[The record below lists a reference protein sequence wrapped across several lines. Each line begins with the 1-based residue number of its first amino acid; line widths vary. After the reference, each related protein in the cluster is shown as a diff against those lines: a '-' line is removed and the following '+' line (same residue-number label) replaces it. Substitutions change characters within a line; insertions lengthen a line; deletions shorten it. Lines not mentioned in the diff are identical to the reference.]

1 VSGELALVQPTVLLV
16 DDEPDERF
24 LIRRE
29 LEVAGM
35 QVHECNSGD
44 AALEKLSIM
53 TPEVILLDVMMPGMD
68 GIETCREIRKHPTFK
83 DIPVLML
90 TGVDGLDYIRSAF
103 DAGATDFVTK
113 TTKLDLVAQRIRYAL
128 RNSSRTQD
136 LKTWQ
141 QQLKQVHQVAKMGYW
156 QLSVPDCRIALSE
169 EALSLFAIERNE
181 IDNSFSAFLDLVHL
195 SDRNKVKTVIDNAL
209 FNHQKLNIDYRII
222 TKNGAERFVNLQ
234 GEVTYNSGSPVS
246 VIGLIQDITERKKSE
261 ASMQHQAL
269 YDSLTDLSNRRLFQ
283 ERMSHAMSK
292 AHREEKLLAVCFF
305 DLDSFKLIN
314 DNLGHAVGD
323 ELLKSVAKRLRSTMR
338 QGDIV
343 ARISGD
349 EFALAIE
356 GLSNVDELEKIVEKL
371 RFRLAQPYRIRGHKI
386 YTSASI
392 GVALYPL
399 DSADRDTMLRNAD
412 AAMYR
417 AKELGGN
424 CFCYYT
430 YDMNDRA
437 RRRLELEK
445 NLRKAISNNELC
457 MYYQPQIDSDTN
469 TVIGVEALLRWQH
482 PEYGLLAPSKFLS
495 IADDSGLIISIGHW
509 AFLTACNELL
519 RWHQSGYDE
528 LRMSVNMSSRQ
539 FVQEGIIENISQ
551 TLSTTRLNP
560 SRICVEITEEVAMK
574 NISGTIETMNQL
586 KSLGLRTAIDDF
598 GAGHS
603 SMNLLQKLPIDSLNI
618 DRSFIMRIAER
629 EQDGNTAK
637 GIIALA
643 HSLGLKVVA
652 EGVETKTQ
660 AQFLRRHR
668 CDVLQGYYYSP
679 PVPADEIDKFLQHY
693 LSESPLKNAIVDQ
706 A

>member
-1 VSGELALVQPTVLLV
+1 MSGELALVQPTVLLV

-44 AALEKLSIM
+44 AALEKLSTT
-53 TPEVILLDVMMPGMD
+53 TPAVILLDVVMPGMD

-103 DAGATDFVTK
+103 DAGATDFITK
-113 TTKLDLVAQRIRYAL
+113 TTKLDFVAQRIRYAL

-156 QLSVPDCRIALSE
+156 QLSVPDCRIALSD
-169 EALSLFAIERNE
+169 EALNLFDIERNE
-181 IDNSFSAFLDLVHL
+181 IDYSFSAFLDLVHL
-195 SDRNKVKTVIDNAL
+195 TDRNKVKTVIDNAL
-209 FNHQKLNIDYRII
+209 FNGQKLNIDYRVIA
-222 TKNGAERFVNLQ
+222 KNGAERFVNLQ

-283 ERMSHAMSK
+283 ERLSHAMSK

-305 DLDSFKLIN
+305 DLDSFKMIN

-457 MYYQPQIDSDTN
+457 MYYQPQIDSDSN

-482 PEYGLLAPSKFLS
+482 PEYGLLSPAKFLS

-509 AFLTACNELL
+509 AFKTACNDLL

-528 LRMSVNMSSRQ
+528 LRLSINMSSRQ

-551 TLSTTRLNP
+551 VLNSTRLNP
-560 SRICVEITEEVAMK
+560 NRICVEITEEVAMK

-618 DRSFIMRIAER
+618 DRSFIMRIADR

-679 PVPADEIDKFLQHY
+679 PVPVDEIDKFLQHY

>member
-1 VSGELALVQPTVLLV
+1 MSSELALVQPTVLLV

-35 QVHECNSGD
+35 QVLECNSGD
-44 AALEKLSIM
+44 AALEKLSTM
-53 TPEVILLDVMMPGMD
+53 TPEVVLLDVMMPGMD

-83 DIPVLML
+83 DIPILML

-156 QLSVPDCRIALSE
+156 QLSVPDCLISLSD
-169 EALSLFAIERNE
+169 EALSLFDIERNE
-181 IDNSFSAFLDLVHL
+181 IDHSFSAFLDLVHL
-195 SDRNKVKTVIDNAL
+195 TDRNKVKTVIDNAL
-209 FNHQKLNIDYRII
+209 FNGQKLNIDYRII

-234 GEVTYNSGSPVS
+234 GEVTYNSSSPVS

-283 ERMSHAMSK
+283 ERLSHAMSK

-305 DLDSFKLIN
+305 DLDSFKMIN

-356 GLSNVDELEKIVEKL
+356 GLSNVDELEKIVEKV

-469 TVIGVEALLRWQH
+469 TVIGVEALLRWRH
-482 PEYGLLAPSKFLS
+482 PEYGLLTPAKFLS

-509 AFLTACNELL
+509 AFITACNDLL
-519 RWHQSGYDE
+519 RWHKSGYDE
-528 LRMSVNMSSRQ
+528 LRLSINMSSRQ
-539 FVQEGIIENISQ
+539 FVQEGIVENISQ
-551 TLSTTRLNP
+551 MLYSTRLNP
-560 SRICVEITEEVAMK
+560 NRICVEITEEVAMK

-618 DRSFIMRIAER
+618 DRSFIMRIADR

-679 PVPADEIDKFLQHY
+679 PVPVDEIDKFLQHY
-693 LSESPLKNAIVDQ
+693 LPESPLKSAIVDQ

>member
-1 VSGELALVQPTVLLV
+1 VSGDLALVQPTVLLV

-29 LEVAGM
+29 LELAGM
-35 QVHECNSGD
+35 LVHECNSGES
-44 AALEKLSIM
+44 ALEKLSVM
-53 TPEVILLDVMMPGMD
+53 TPGVILLDVKMPGLD
-68 GIETCREIRKHPTFK
+68 GIETCREIRKQPTFK
-83 DIPVLML
+83 DVPVLML

-103 DAGATDFVTK
+103 DAGATDFITK
-113 TTKLDLVAQRIRYAL
+113 TTKLDFVAQRIRYAL
-128 RNSSRTQD
+128 RNSSRTLD

-141 QQLKQVHQVAKMGYW
+141 QQLKQVHQVAKIGYW
-156 QLSVPDCRIALSE
+156 QLTVPDCRISLSD
-169 EALSLFAIERNE
+169 EALKLFDIERSD
-181 IDNSFSAFLDLVHL
+181 IDHSFSSFLDLVHL

-209 FNHQKLNIDYRII
+209 FNHKKLNIDYRVIAR
-222 TKNGAERFVNLQ
+222 NGAERFVNLQ
-234 GEVTYNSGSPVS
+234 GEVTYNSGSPVN

-283 ERMSHAMSK
+283 ERLSHAMSK

-305 DLDSFKLIN
+305 DLDSFKMIN

-399 DSADRDTMLRNAD
+399 DSADRETMLRNAD

-445 NLRKAISNNELC
+445 NLSKAINNNELRI
-457 MYYQPQIDSDTN
+457 YYQPQIASDTN
-469 TVIGVEALLRWQH
+469 NVIGVEALLRWHH
-482 PEYGLLAPSKFLS
+482 PEYGLLSPSKFLA
-495 IADDSGLIISIGHW
+495 IADDSGLIFSIGHW
-509 AFLTACNELL
+509 AFVTACNDLL
-519 RWHQSGYDE
+519 RWHQSGYRDIR
-528 LRMSVNMSSRQ
+528 LSINMSSRQ
-539 FVQEGIIENISQ
+539 FAQEGIIENISQ
-551 TLSTTRLNP
+551 VLESTRLSP
-560 SRICVEITEEVAMK
+560 GRICVEITEEVAMK
-574 NISGTIETMNQL
+574 NISGTIDTMNQL
-586 KSLGLRTAIDDF
+586 RSLGLRTAIDDF

-603 SMNLLQKLPIDSLNI
+603 SMNLLQKLPIDALNI
-618 DRSFIMRIAER
+618 DRSFIMRIADR

-643 HSLGLKVVA
+643 HSLGLKVLA
-652 EGVETKTQ
+652 EGVETRTQ
-660 AQFLRRHR
+660 AEFLRRHH
-668 CDVLQGYYYSP
+668 CDVLQGYYFSP
-679 PVPADEIDKFLQHY
+679 PVPADEIDDFLQHY
-693 LSESPLKNAIVDQ
+693 NSRTSLKNVLIDQ

>member
-1 VSGELALVQPTVLLV
+1 MSSELALVQPAVLLV
-16 DDEPDERF
+16 DDEPDERL

-35 QVHECNSGD
+35 LVHECNSGE
-44 AALEKLSIM
+44 AALEKLSAII
-53 TPEVILLDVMMPGMD
+53 PDVILLDVMMPGLD
-68 GIETCREIRKHPTFK
+68 GIETCREIRKHSDFK

-90 TGVDGLDYIRSAF
+90 TGVDGLDYIRNAF
-103 DAGATDFVTK
+103 DAGATDFITK
-113 TTKLDLVAQRIRYAL
+113 TTKFDFVAQRIKYAL
-128 RNSSRTQD
+128 RNNSRTLD

-141 QQLKQVHQVAKMGYW
+141 QQLKQVHQVAKIGYW
-156 QLSVPDCRIALSE
+156 QLSVPDCRIVLSD
-169 EALSLFAIERNE
+169 EALKLFAIELGD
-181 IDNSFSAFLDLVHL
+181 IDNSFSSFLDLIHL
-195 SDRNKVKTVIDNAL
+195 SDRDKVKTVIDNAL
-209 FNHQKLNIDYRII
+209 FNHQKLNVDYRVI
-222 TKNGAERFVNLQ
+222 TRNGAECFVNLQ
-234 GEVTYNSGSPVS
+234 GEVTYNNGSPAS
-246 VIGLIQDITERKKSE
+246 VVGLIQDITERKKSE

-283 ERMSHAMSK
+283 ERLSHAMSK

-305 DLDSFKLIN
+305 DLDNFKLIN

-371 RFRLAQPYRIRGHKI
+371 RFRLSQPYRIRGHKI
-386 YTSASI
+386 FTSASI
-392 GVALYPL
+392 GIALYPL

-469 TVIGVEALLRWQH
+469 LVIGVEALLRWRH
-482 PEYGLLAPSKFLS
+482 PEFGLLPPSKFMS
-495 IADDSGLIISIGHW
+495 IADDSGLIFSIGHW
-509 AFLTACNELL
+509 AFITACNDLL
-519 RWHQSGYDE
+519 RWRQSGYEDFR
-528 LRMSVNMSSRQ
+528 LSINMSSRQ
-539 FVQEGIIENISQ
+539 FVQEGIIGNISQ
-551 TLSTTRLNP
+551 VLRSTRLNP
-560 SRICVEITEEVAMK
+560 NRICVEITEEVAMK
-574 NISGTIETMNQL
+574 NISGAIETMNQL
-586 KSLGLRTAIDDF
+586 RSLGLRTAIDDF

-618 DRSFIMRIAER
+618 DRSFIMRIAGR

-660 AQFLRRHR
+660 AEFLRRHR
-668 CDVLQGYYYSP
+668 CDVLQGYYFSP
-679 PVPADEIDKFLQHY
+679 PVPANEIDDFLQRY
-693 LSESPLKNAIVDQ
+693 MPKNPLRNAIIE
-706 A
+706 